1 MSTNSRDRR
10 KITTSLLLVLMFLFA
25 DLALPQA
32 VPNWT
37 NNELDEPETFMQ
49 TTSSFSVSKDAG
61 IQSANPNSNY
71 GSDETATLGL
81 GVSGESRILISFNNS
96 VPSGDMVTDSTL
108 ELTCGIDPLTI
119 GTIDI
124 FSSRLKTSWDEANV
138 TWNSPDDG
146 QNWGLSGADDDSDHG
161 TWEPPF
167 YGYAN
172 NTFTINVTAI
182 VQDAVI
188 NSRGSIDIILAATGS
203 EYTCHMS
210 ESTDS
215 NSRPSLSIT
224 HQNGTHSNGGSLAP
238 NFVDDGAALMD
249 EDEFLLKAATNPEL
263 SWVSMSGSN
272 AQVQLSNNI
281 DFKSDSDSAW
291 YYNTIDNSSLF
302 TINTAAG
309 EGSMV
314 VPNGHELSNS
324 TTMYYR
330 MRAIDSAGTIGAWST
345 GNFHL
350 PGHSV
355 SLVDGYGQFSFSF
368 DDLGLVE
375 KTIEDSFID
384 SSNVAKNTNMGSDG
398 NITVGSSS
406 STDQYGLLR
415 INLDDI
421 GMHDNSSIVSAIL
434 SLERLSFS
442 GSAVV
447 SFHIMDGEEWTETGV
462 TWRKYDG
469 TYYWDDG
476 GRMPSMSVGL
486 FEGDQSSSTIEVN
499 LTAAIQKWIDDN
511 NAASSSAT
519 STSDS
524 IELMMVASTWGI
536 EESSSKFV
544 NLCSTEATGC
554 DQPSLE
560 ITYDW
565 GSNGPPASP
574 SHVSPLDGYP
584 VWNLSG
590 DNLSGN
596 TMPTLSWDG
605 SISWSGDMLMQVATD
620 SEYRNIV
627 RSFNTA
633 TTSEFTETDGNWSV
647 PGNDSLQDGVM
658 YHWRLAQ
665 VDSSSHHHSWWST
678 SSFLVSGL
686 ESEYLQDDEHRLRLS
701 HGNATTAGDAPSCE
715 DTYIDSGT
723 ASNNYNGEDEMQVSY
738 NTFPS
743 ETSILIGCDLTSHLL
758 PSGYA
763 VKTASLKMRLAD
775 YPSGTPTLGAWESR
789 QHNWSESVATWSTY
803 DGTNSWG
810 TSGAKGWERAGL
822 LDTES
827 LGNSYSAGDWVELD
841 ITLAVQNAMRENRSV
856 DLILGIIGVGSG
868 GDRDALFY
876 PNSANAAN
884 RPEISFVYV
893 PGSDALPSEPVPQ
906 SPLNGSW
913 SVENGINPAPETSP
927 QLSWN
932 LSSAGVSIGGWSI
945 EMDTTSTFNS
955 PDLIM
960 ATSWTDTGFDIT
972 NQTFDM
978 TSTLETGNT
987 WYWRVRATS
996 ATNQIGNWSEPFHFL
1011 LPDITTWSIDSNT
1024 AAVELHHRQAMPAL
1038 NLPNFIDTWVA
1049 DSGVGATS
1057 DQSSSSTFKVGTST
1071 NGENATALIKI
1082 PLTELPNPQ
1091 NAHIS
1096 DAVLKMYAQF
1106 GSDTG
1111 NAVSIHP
1118 ALVAWNTSANG
1129 TTYDGVNNWSS
1140 PGAMGTS
1147 DRGGMSD
1154 VQQGASADWM
1164 EFDVTELVQ
1173 DAFANSETH
1182 LSLMIVGSIG
1192 EGQTIFSST
1201 DGIANERPWLNLT
1214 WSSGNASSPEVAGT
1228 NTNPVVDEIIWDTST
1243 HALLPGATPSF
1254 TWSHPNSSNVDDW
1267 RIFIW
1272 EDYNDERAG
1281 WTVYDS
1287 RDSSEGWDITNLT
1300 WTSPDNLSTGE
1311 SYEWFVQ
1318 PITDDIL
1325 GTKGQ
1330 DTIFHIPAETGNTIN
1345 STDAEIS
1352 LQEGQIV
1359 DALDYPAIFMDTYI
1373 DSGSTNSAYESSQ
1386 RLLMGRSNLSS
1397 SLNYESVSFVM
1408 INWSSMPIPASHE
1421 FISATLTL
1429 NKLSGGENAQE
1440 SVRIAVCEIF
1450 DEWNESASWNGPTG
1464 GNSTYTEQAHSTGC
1478 DTPFEITGMDHDDYT
1493 VDFDITYAV
1502 QHAHANGTDK
1512 INLAFVIIDDTTDE
1526 WHFASSDYTS
1536 DETKRPELTLE
1547 WRTGTQ
1553 WLPSK
1558 PTNLYPLD
1566 GETIWNET
1574 ASRPQGADITTMNW
1588 TSSVNNETR
1597 WIMEYS
1603 TDSSFTNENRTFL
1616 YDFTD
1621 NGTFDGMW
1629 DLSNLAYTIE
1639 NNITGDY
1646 WLYWRVR
1653 ADQDHRLG
1661 KWSSVSSFRVPGEIG
1676 SDDGAGN
1683 NTVTLYQ
1690 GSVFEDT
1697 GDLPGVPDATIDSNR
1712 ANSALGENGQLDLGI
1727 SSGGSGESKIYLTFD
1742 LSELPFPTAM
1752 TPTNALL
1759 SLYRHNVTGTSSLTV
1774 SAHACD
1780 TFAEDTV
1787 TWNTAP
1793 TCSSS
1798 EVTRST
1804 MLVTPTNGWQIWDI
1818 TSLAQSNAANGNDT
1832 LTIMLQ
1838 SVGTPSSGHSFHDNF
1853 HSQYRPKLVL
1863 DYVDNVDGVIPPG
1876 QPTLTYPGDG
1886 DILYNTSTWELE
1898 SLDKPQ
1904 LTWNNVSD
1912 ATGYIVTIA
1921 DTNGEMKYKSWED
1934 TEINGTTFTFSQD
1947 LTAGEVYTWWV
1958 QAINGSIPGPSSSRR
1973 AFAIGSPV
1981 DHSYNNDHTWT
1992 YTFQTGNEVADL
2004 GHTNIRDSYIGSG
2017 FANMNHGSESMLVG
2031 TNCEGANTECRMIFA
2046 LDNSQIPLPMAAK
2059 IHSAS
2064 INLQVESAAAGT
2076 MTLSV
2081 HRLLTNAWSQ
2091 AGSTWNNS
2099 EAGIPWSA
2107 GGMAAGVEYDS
2118 TPISSVTIN
2127 SGTTE
2132 VWLDIGHASM
2142 QMNGDHAW
2150 IVIASTPAGSPSW
2163 VEFYSSE
2170 NSLDERPKILI
2181 NYTDV
2186 HSVSISPSGSTTDAD
2201 TQVQFSHILN
2211 DALGGMVAED
2221 VVWSVSDGSINSTGV
2236 FTPQLVGTHDVTAC
2250 FGVICT
2256 TESITVTPG
2265 APMTLVV
2272 EETSTTI
2279 TADEFFTIFAHV
2291 EDQHG
2296 NEVGGELITYQVTN
2310 GSMQQVKVFA
2320 PYNSGIQTVTVG
2332 WGTQTIDV
2340 TITVLG
2346 GLPVY
2351 YETTGCEDIIHAG
2364 ETCQLNW
2371 TLHDQFGNMLN
2382 LEVGGGISW
2391 TVGGGVF
2398 TESNGTFFAMTVG
2411 NYVINMTSTGGI
2423 YHEIP
2428 IQITHGEMMSL
2439 EVNASETFVTAD
2451 DIVWLNTTRID
2462 IMGNRLSVV
2471 IPHEN
2476 WTISDGMITAGQP
2489 AEWHAQRRGSK
2500 TLTASYAGMESS
2512 VVVQVS
2518 EGAITG
2524 LVLVIDSVDST
2535 GSLQEITA
2543 DDEITIKVKAV
2554 DSDGN
2559 RWTENVAWTIE
2570 HNQFTDQSVLQ
2581 EMTYGSTTMF
2591 VPVFASDTF
2600 YTLRATYT
2608 DANVTIE
2615 VTLDISVDNGDLVS
2629 VSLIQPVSLN
2639 QNIDADNSL
2648 QFLPQLTDG
2657 DGNIIDSSIVSYTL
2671 ENLDSGETSDITS
2684 MIVGNAGIWEA
2695 TAVGNW
2701 SITAW
2706 AISSSGYNISETVTI
2721 SVEHGDAVT
2730 VEIGVIAN
2738 TAKAGDVYDL
2748 TITGT
2753 DADGNTFLESVL
2765 WTQDNKAVPA
2775 STIEGSGG
2783 EYNWSATTAGEHT
2796 FKFRSPSGAEDTWT
2810 VTVVAH
2816 QTVNRIELTIVD
2828 DSVLQLETFDIE
2840 VRTFDAWENEIP
2852 VPPETQVKL
2861 TGRMSAELTE
2871 NGKWTITTLD
2881 AEEQTVT
2888 ISVHNKEVSDTIV
2901 VEGTFMG
2908 FFEAGG
2914 TLYYAGGILAILVVI
2929 VLLVVIV
2936 MVLRSG
2942 GSDYDDDDDDDD
2954 YEYEEEEEQP
2964 PAAAGPS
2971 GPPLVERGRE
2981 DWMTDYRLDEEDVEW
2996 GEDENGTWW
3005 YRDPGT
3011 TEWSEWAD

>member
-37 NNELDEPETFMQ
+37 NNELDEPVTFMQ
-49 TTSSFSVSKDAG
+49 TTSSFNVSKDAG
-61 IQSANPNSNY
+61 IQSSNPNSNY

-215 NSRPSLSIT
+215 SSRPSLSIT
-224 HQNGTHSNGGSLAP
+224 YQNGTHSNGGSLAP

-511 NAASSSAT
+511 NVASSSAT
-519 STSDS
+519 STSNS

-932 LSSAGVSIGGWSI
+932 LSSAGVSIGGWSV

-1574 ASRPQGADITTMNW
+1574 ASRPRGADITTMNW

-1639 NNITGDY
+1639 NNVTGDY

-2017 FANMNHGSESMLVG
+2017 FTNMNHGSESMLVG

>member
-37 NNELDEPETFMQ
+37 NNELDEPVTFMQ
-49 TTSSFSVSKDAG
+49 TTSSFNVSKDAG
-61 IQSANPNSNY
+61 IQSSNPNSNY

-511 NAASSSAT
+511 NVASSSAT

-932 LSSAGVSIGGWSI
+932 LSSAGVSIGGWSV

-1574 ASRPQGADITTMNW
+1574 ASRPRGADITTMNW

-1639 NNITGDY
+1639 NNVTGDY

-1661 KWSSVSSFRVPGEIG
+1661 KWSSVSSFRVPDEIG

-2017 FANMNHGSESMLVG
+2017 FTNMNHGSESMLVG

>member
-37 NNELDEPETFMQ
+37 NNELDEPVTFMQ
-49 TTSSFSVSKDAG
+49 TTSSFNVSKDAG
-61 IQSANPNSNY
+61 IQSSNPNSNY

-215 NSRPSLSIT
+215 SSRPSLSIT
-224 HQNGTHSNGGSLAP
+224 YQNGTHSNGGSLAP

-511 NAASSSAT
+511 NVASSSAT
-519 STSDS
+519 STSNS

-1574 ASRPQGADITTMNW
+1574 ASRPRGADITTMNW

-1639 NNITGDY
+1639 NNVTGDY

-1661 KWSSVSSFRVPGEIG
+1661 KWSSVSSFRVPDEIG

-2017 FANMNHGSESMLVG
+2017 FTNMNHGSESMLVG

>member
-37 NNELDEPETFMQ
+37 NNELDEPVTFMQ
-49 TTSSFSVSKDAG
+49 TTSSFNVSKDAG
-61 IQSANPNSNY
+61 IQSSNPNSNY

-511 NAASSSAT
+511 NVASSSAT
-519 STSDS
+519 STSNS

-2017 FANMNHGSESMLVG
+2017 FTNMNHGSESMLVG

>member
-1536 DETKRPELTLE
+1536 DETKRPELSLE

-1934 TEINGTTFTFSQD
+1934 NEINGTTFTFSQD

-2250 FGVICT
+2250 FGVICI

>member
-61 IQSANPNSNY
+61 IQSSNPNSNY

-511 NAASSSAT
+511 NVASSSAT

-932 LSSAGVSIGGWSI
+932 LSSAGVSIGGWSV

-1147 DRGGMSD
+1147 DRGSMSD

-1574 ASRPQGADITTMNW
+1574 ASRPRGADITTMNW

-1934 TEINGTTFTFSQD
+1934 NEINGTTFTFSQD

-2017 FANMNHGSESMLVG
+2017 FTNMNHGSESMLVG

>member
-263 SWVSMSGSN
+263 SWASMSGSN